1 MKVQTKEF
9 GEIEIPEEN
18 IILFNEGIP
27 GFEEEK
33 RFAIL
38 INEDKDNPFHWLQSL
53 DTPDLAFII
62 TDPFKIYEDYDI
74 TLPQTAIE
82 KLRIEREEDLI
93 IYSIVVVPQDMTKMT
108 TNLMGPL
115 VINTRERLGKQVI
128 LDNSDYT
135 TRHYIFKQDSPEEV
149 K

>member
-1 MKVQTKEF
+1 MKVQTREF

-33 RFAIL
+33 SFAIL
-38 INEDKDNPFHWLQSL
+38 LNEDKDNPFHWLQSL

-62 TDPFKIYEDYDI
+62 TDPFKIYEDYGVV
-74 TLPQTAIE
+74 LPQGAIE
-82 KLRIEREEDLI
+82 KLKIKSEEDVI
-93 IYSIVVVPQDMTKMT
+93 IYTIVVVPDEIEKMT
-108 TNLMGPL
+108 TNLLGPV
-115 VINTRERLGKQVI
+115 VINVKEKLGKQVI
-128 LDNSDYT
+128 LESSDYT
-135 TRHYIFKQDSPEEV
+135 TKHYVFKQDSPGEV